1 MSRTGIGSAAPG
13 QREMAAEV
21 ARLFFDRQLSK
32 VEIGG
37 RLGISRFR
45 VARLID
51 LALAEDLVRIEFRD
65 IPPVDRDLAR
75 AIEERFGLDLCVVA
89 GEADGEGDGAARA
102 ARLAGSVTG
111 ELIGRGDVVGIAWG
125 STLAAVVG
133 AIAPR
138 HDPSI
143 EVVQLAGSSVRLE
156 RTGDPGQIS
165 RALADRLGASHHPLL
180 APAFV
185 DEPSL
190 RSALLAQPDLAETVA
205 AFDRLSLA
213 IVGIGAMP
221 AGGSSGRSSLIRS
234 GALSEA
240 DVADLLARGAVGD
253 LVVHAF
259 DAAGRFVAPD
269 LAERAIAI
277 PVDRLRRV
285 PRVLAVAAGAEKA
298 VAIRGALASGVV
310 RMLVTD
316 SGGAAAVLDDGLW
329 ATGATGARPRKRPPT
344 KPRPA

>member
-13 QREMAAEV
+13 QRQMAAEV
-21 ARLFFDRQLSK
+21 ARLFFDRQLNK
-32 VEIGG
+32 VEIGD

-65 IPPVDRDLAR
+65 IPPVDRELAR
-75 AIEERFGLDLCVVA
+75 AIEEHFGLDLCVVA
-89 GEADGEGDGAARA
+89 GETDGEGDGAARA
-102 ARLAGSVTG
+102 ARLAGSVAG
-111 ELIGRGDVVGIAWG
+111 ELIGRGDIVGIAWG

-156 RTGDPGQIS
+156 RIGDPGQIS
-165 RALADRLGASHHPLL
+165 RALADRLGAGHHPLL

-185 DEPSL
+185 DEPEL

-221 AGGSSGRSSLIRS
+221 AGGRGGRSSLLRS
-234 GALSEA
+234 GALGDG
-240 DVADLLARGAVGD
+240 DVADLVARGAVGD

-259 DAAGRFVAPD
+259 DASGGFVAPD

-277 PVDRLRRV
+277 SVDQLRRV
-285 PRVLAVAAGAEKA
+285 PRVLAVAAGADKA
-298 VAIRGALASGVV
+298 LAIRGALASGVI
-310 RMLVTD
+310 RMLATD
-316 SGGAAAVLDDGLW
+316 ARAAAAVLAGAEADGM
-329 ATGATGARPRKRPPT
+329 TGAPPRKRP
-344 KPRPA
+344 RPARRSP

>member
-1 MSRTGIGSAAPG
+1 MSRTGIGTAGPG
-13 QREMAAEV
+13 DRQMAAEV

-89 GEADGEGDGAARA
+89 GETDGDADGAARA
-102 ARLAGSVTG
+102 ARLAGSVAG

-125 STLAAVVG
+125 STLAALVG

-143 EVVQLAGSSVRLE
+143 EVVQLAGSSVRLD
-156 RTGDPGQIS
+156 RTRDPGQLS
-165 RALADRLGASHHPLL
+165 RALADRLGAGHHPLL

-185 DEPSL
+185 DEPAL

-221 AGGSSGRSSLIRS
+221 AGGRDGRSSLLRS
-234 GALSEA
+234 GALGETE
-240 DVADLLARGAVGD
+240 VADLLSRGAVGD

-259 DAAGRFVAPD
+259 DSTGRFVAPD

-277 PVDRLRRV
+277 AVEQLRRV

-298 VAIRGALASGVV
+298 VAIRGALASGVI

-316 SGGAAAVLDDGLW
+316 SRAAAAVLADGL
-329 ATGATGARPRKRPPT
+329 GAAGGTGARPRKRLRAAR
-344 KPRPA
+344 RPA

>member
-1 MSRTGIGSAAPG
+1 
-13 QREMAAEV
+13 MAAEV

-65 IPPVDRDLAR
+65 VPSVDRDLAR

-89 GEADGEGDGAARA
+89 GEADGDADGDADGAARA
-102 ARLAGSVTG
+102 ARLAGSVAG

-133 AIAPR
+133 AIGPR

-156 RTGDPGQIS
+156 RTRDPGQLS
-165 RALADRLGASHHPLL
+165 RALADRLGAGHHPLL

-185 DEPSL
+185 DEPAL

-205 AFDRLSLA
+205 SFDRLSLA

-221 AGGSSGRSSLIRS
+221 AGGRDGRSSL
-234 GALSEA
+234 
-240 DVADLLARGAVGD
+240 
-253 LVVHAF
+253 
-259 DAAGRFVAPD
+259 
-269 LAERAIAI
+269 
-277 PVDRLRRV
+277 
-285 PRVLAVAAGAEKA
+285 
-298 VAIRGALASGVV
+298 
-310 RMLVTD
+310 
-316 SGGAAAVLDDGLW
+316 
-329 ATGATGARPRKRPPT
+329 
-344 KPRPA
+344 